1 MPTAASIPTM
11 IMTMIISI
19 KVKPC
24 SFSGIIFLKV
34 AKNLVGDF
42 GVEIILLLIYIF
54 SLFRAAVEFER
65 IAISHQFTPP
75 QIFVKGGLSRGY
87 KLVT

>member
-24 SFSGIIFLKV
+24 SFSDTIFLR
-34 AKNLVGDF
+34 LVNDLIGDF
-42 GVEIILLLIYIF
+42 DGRAKLLFIYI
-54 SLFRAAVEFER
+54 LFLFKATVEFRR
-65 IAISHQFTPP
+65 IGISH
-75 QIFVKGGLSRGY
+75 
-87 KLVT
+87 